1 MSGRI
6 LVIDSV
12 ATSRIV
18 LKVRL
23 EAAQYQVFP
32 VATLAEAL
40 TAAATMSP
48 DLVLMDMTALADG
61 VAAFVAN
68 LRRLP
73 DLSRVPV
80 IGYGRFDRAA
90 DRIAMLHAGADGL
103 LAKPLSDN
111 LLLAQIR
118 CLLRQR
124 DAEIE
129 MDLREDTSRAL
140 GFADPPAQFSGP
152 AQVTV
157 LSRNVA
163 ATIPCARA
171 LQAASGHR
179 VQVIDP
185 ETVLSA
191 PREAPRDPQIGDPLT
206 TPGPAQH
213 GGGPNDV
220 LILDARQPET
230 AIQLHRLIAD
240 LRSRPE
246 TRQTML
252 LVLTVPDDPDAA
264 ALALDLGA
272 QDVVAGT
279 APIEEIALRVGRL
292 LRQKLTMDRL
302 RDTVQTGLRAAITDP
317 LTGLYNRRYAL
328 PHLANLADKA
338 RATGLPWAVMVLDID
353 HFKRVNDT
361 YGHAAGDKVLVA
373 VADRLRGNLR
383 MVDFIAR
390 IGGEEFLIAMPDTSP
405 AEAQLAAERL
415 CALFD
420 HAPVTEVAGGPVRVT
435 LSIGVA
441 MARDRVLMPQDVD
454 AMIALADQALYTA
467 KAAGRNTVTMA
478 RTAA

>member
-6 LVIDSV
+6 LIIDTV

-32 VATLAEAL
+32 VATLAEGL
-40 TAAATMSP
+40 TTAATISP

-61 VAAFVAN
+61 VAGFVAG
-68 LRRLP
+68 LRQLP
-73 DLSRVPV
+73 DLARVPV
-80 IGYGRFDRAA
+80 LGYGRFDRAA
-90 DRIAMLHAGADGL
+90 DRIAMLQAGADGL
-103 LAKPLSDN
+103 LTKPLSDN

-129 MDLREDTSRAL
+129 MDLRQDTSRAL

-191 PREAPRDPQIGDPLT
+191 PRDTPRD
-206 TPGPAQH
+206 TPNAAQH
-213 GGGPNDV
+213 NGPPTDV

-246 TRQTML
+246 TRQMML
-252 LVLTVPDDPDAA
+252 LVLTGPDNPDAA

-272 QDVVAGT
+272 QDVVSGT

-353 HFKRVNDT
+353 HFKQVNDT
-361 YGHAAGDKVLVA
+361 HGHAVGDKVLMA

-405 AEAQLAAERL
+405 AEAQMAAERL

-420 HAPVTEVAGGPVRVT
+420 HSPVTEVAGGPVRVT

-441 MARDRVLMPQDVD
+441 MARDRVLMPHDVD